1 MREGIGAKNETFSSY
16 LKDLKLSK
24 FSDIWTIN
32 KTHNKLLTYQLKN
45 TAQAIFNCAKKDTP
59 PALENLSL

>member
-1 MREGIGAKNETFSSY
+1 MHELIKHAWKALVPKNESFSAY

-32 KTHNKLLTYQLKN
+32 KTRNKFLVHELKMH
-45 TAQAIFNCAKKDTP
+45 FD
-59 PALENLSL
+59 L

>member
-1 MREGIGAKNETFSSY
+1 MRESISAKTYSFSAY

-32 KTHNKLLTYQLKN
+32 KTHNKFLVHQLKMR
-45 TAQAIFNCAKKDTP
+45 FNLLNFMCKLFKCW
-59 PALENLSL
+59 